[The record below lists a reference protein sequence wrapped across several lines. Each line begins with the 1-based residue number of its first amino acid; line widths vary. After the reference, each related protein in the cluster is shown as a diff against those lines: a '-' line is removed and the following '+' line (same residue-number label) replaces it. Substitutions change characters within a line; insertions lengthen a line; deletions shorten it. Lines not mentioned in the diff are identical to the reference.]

1 MVPPNQTTERG
12 IAKRMGHVK
21 TKTKTKTHPG
31 SIYRPSTRNV
41 LYVKYRGRRLSTG
54 LPDTPKNR
62 RLAEELL
69 IELWREEQGLPT
81 HRNTLKPSIGD
92 QQQQRSYAD
101 TLVPYH
107 EYLAAQDITARTRHD
122 YIAIVQRIITKPGD
136 HCDHLGLERFV
147 AAFIKANPH
156 YRPASINIHLR
167 NFRVYCMWLRK
178 NRYITLDVDL
188 SRYRRKGEGR
198 TIVVYTDEEIV
209 RLLEWCRTIGAAR
222 GGQWVELG
230 LLVHFL
236 VATGFRINEAL
247 RLDWDDVHEGEI
259 IVPNKSTRE
268 PQRFPISAEVRS
280 ILDTVPRTHGSKV
293 FRWNYSSQSSVL
305 RMFKQVLHECG
316 IEARFGFHT
325 LRKTFQDRLYRSGI
339 EMTERQK
346 LMRHSSIN
354 TTVKSYTYTNRTR
367 LEESLNKV
375 APLNGQPG
383 SERSDDHQ
391 TLVEHVRSRSSKDS

>member
-1 MVPPNQTTERG
+1 MGN
-12 IAKRMGHVK
+12 AKV
-21 TKTKTKTHPG
+21 KTKTHPG

-41 LYVKYRGRRLSTG
+41 LYVKFRGRRICTG
-54 LPDTPKNR
+54 LHDTPQNR

-81 HRNTLKPSIGD
+81 NRSTIRQSSGD
-92 QQQQRSYAD
+92 QHQQRSYAD
-101 TLVPYH
+101 SLIPYYD
-107 EYLAAQDITARTRHD
+107 YLSAQDITPRTRRD
-122 YIAIVQRIITKPGD
+122 YIAIVQRVITKPGD
-136 HCDHLGLERFV
+136 LCDHLGLERFV

-167 NFRVYCMWLRK
+167 NFRVYCTWLRK
-178 NRYITLDVDL
+178 NQFITLDVDL

-209 RLLEWCRTIGAAR
+209 RLLEWCRTTGAAR
-222 GGQWVELG
+222 GGQWMELG
-230 LLVHFL
+230 LLIHFL

-247 RLDWDDVHEGEI
+247 RLVWENVHDNEI

-268 PQRFPISAEVRS
+268 PQRFPMSAEVRS
-280 ILDTVPRTHGSKV
+280 ILDAMPRHHGGHV

-325 LRKTFQDRLYRSGI
+325 LRKTFQDRLFRSGI

-346 LMRHSSIN
+346 LMRHSNIN
-354 TTVKSYTYTNRTR
+354 MTVKSYAYTDQER
-367 LEESLNKV
+367 LTSSLNSI
-375 APLNGQPG
+375 APLGL
-383 SERSDDHQ
+383 ERKA
-391 TLVEHVRSRSSKDS
+391 RRKDN